1 MRYKCVC
8 KMSRRITYP
17 DLSTSTVSLGN
28 VSLSNLTLNLVGSA
42 IAKLLSNLNNSPT
55 VCETMACNSQESILL
70 TDDSLAT
77 DKSEEFHTCE
87 TLPPPKM
94 ILEEFVYWM
103 QSMDGG
109 SHTRDISMKAKHVI
123 NNILLEIDME
133 DIMEPELVCEYFT
146 NKQLHKHLSA
156 SSTSVYLRYYS
167 SFILFTHQR
176 YTLKY
181 SLEVY
186 TKMMQR
192 VERYVLF
199 LFILCK
205 STLLLHS
212 A

>member
-1 MRYKCVC
+1 MKSLEGKEIVKKGKGQPRLIVNENDEIPNSYTASENITETSPQVEVRGKTQE
-8 KMSRRITYP
+8 KEESISFNSSQSTPRRITYP

-77 DKSEEFHTCE
+77 DKSEEFHSCE

-133 DIMEPELVCEYFT
+133 DIMEP
-146 NKQLHKHLSA
+146 N
-156 SSTSVYLRYYS
+156 
-167 SFILFTHQR
+167 
-176 YTLKY
+176 
-181 SLEVY
+181 
-186 TKMMQR
+186 
-192 VERYVLF
+192 
-199 LFILCK
+199 
-205 STLLLHS
+205 
-212 A
+212 